1 MTMIILSAIVALI
14 ITVALVKL
22 DNYYNSKEILFDIED
37 DDWTDR

>member
-22 DNYYNSKEILFDIED
+22 DNYYNSKEILFDMED